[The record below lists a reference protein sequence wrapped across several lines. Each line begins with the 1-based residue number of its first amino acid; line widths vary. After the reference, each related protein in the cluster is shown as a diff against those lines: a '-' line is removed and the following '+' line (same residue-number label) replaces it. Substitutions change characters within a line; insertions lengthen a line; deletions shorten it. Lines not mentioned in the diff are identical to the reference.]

1 MNQIGESDFFSED
14 YFMGNFRSL
23 RVSIFHGFAYWRDT
37 EGTLYRAD
45 CIDDATGRVKLP
57 RLGSGLIWE
66 GNLLAG
72 AADMFLEGR
81 VQCHP
86 YGTHEGDEQLIHW
99 NRWMP
104 LSDAEKAAKLPGIL

>member
-14 YFMGNFRSL
+14 YFMGNYRTL

-37 EGTLYRAD
+37 NGVLYRAD

-57 RLGSGLIWE
+57 KLGNGLVWE
-66 GNLLAG
+66 NNVFAG
-72 AADMFLEGR
+72 AADSFLEGR
-81 VQCHP
+81 VSYHP
-86 YGTHEGDEQLIHW
+86 YGTHEGDEQLVPW

-104 LSDAEKAAKLPGIL
+104 LSDDEKAAKYTVI